1 MPLGQS
7 PIELLTRIFK
17 KLHTFVTGIFML
29 NRYPLW
35 KYLLL
40 VATTI
45 LSLIYAVPN
54 FYVPD
59 PAVQISGSSSGTP
72 IDAPVL
78 AKVEAAL
85 KEAKIDYFGA
95 EVNGKTALIRLNKDD
110 DQMPA
115 RRRIQQSLG
124 DEYVVALNRAS
135 TTPAWLQSLGASPM
149 KLGLDLAGGV
159 HFLLEVDTAS
169 ALEKRQSMAA
179 DEFKDKLRKEKIRYS
194 SVINT
199 NNNVIVAR
207 FKTAENRDEAIA
219 ELRKSSPQYLFTKP
233 NSANPEEFLFNA
245 ELSEAA
251 VKEIEDYAI
260 SQNLQTLRNRVNEL
274 GVSEPIVQKQGR
286 NRIIVELAGVQDPA
300 EAKRVIGKTANLEF
314 HMEALPDAMISNK
327 EQFEWRNEKDQNLRG
342 SAWLEKQIIV
352 TGDQVSDARSSFD
365 SETGGQQV
373 SITLDSVGGTKM
385 NHATRNSI
393 GRKMGILFIEYKN
406 HTEFITNEQGEQIE
420 RNSQYIERKIIS
432 LATVQSALGVSF
444 RITGLDAP
452 GEASELALLLRSGA
466 LAAPMHFVEERT
478 IGPSLGAENIKK
490 GVTSSLW
497 GLVVV
502 SIFML
507 AVYRVFGLF
516 ANVALTI
523 NLLMILSIL
532 SLFGATLTL
541 PGIAGIVL
549 TLGIAV
555 DANVL
560 IYSRIREELRNGMPP
575 QQAIHVGYE
584 RAFITILDA
593 NATTFI
599 MGIIL
604 FAIGTGSVKGFAITL
619 CIGLVTSMYTGI
631 MISRAMANLVY
642 GRRKNLQHISV

>member
-1 MPLGQS
+1 
-7 PIELLTRIFK
+7 
-17 KLHTFVTGIFML
+17 ML

-35 KYLLL
+35 KYILLL
-40 VATTI
+40 ITTI
-45 LSLIYAVPN
+45 LSLVYAVPN
-54 FYVPD
+54 FYYPD
-59 PAVQISGSSSGTP
+59 PAVQVSGNSSGTV

-78 AKVEAAL
+78 AKVESAL
-85 KEAKIDYFGA
+85 KDAKIEYFGA
-95 EVNGKTALIRLNKDD
+95 EANGKAALIRLRKDD
-110 DQMPA
+110 DQMNA

-124 DEYVVALNRAS
+124 DDYVVALNRAS
-135 TTPAWLQSLGASPM
+135 TTPKWLQSLGAAPM

-159 HFLLEVDTAS
+159 HFLLEVDTGF
-169 ALEKRQSMAA
+169 ALEKRQSITA
-179 DEFKDKLRKEKIRYS
+179 DDFKEKLRKEKIRYTS
-194 SVINT
+194 INNT
-199 NNNVIVAR
+199 PNNAIVAR
-207 FKTAENRDEAIA
+207 FKTAEFRDQAIA
-219 ELRKSSPQYLFTKP
+219 ELRKTSPQYLFNKP
-233 NSANPEEFLFNA
+233 ATENVDEFSFIA
-245 ELSEAA
+245 TLSEAA

-314 HMEALPDAMISNK
+314 HMEALPDAMISSK
-327 EQFEWRNEKDQNLRG
+327 EQFNWRNENEQARRG
-342 SAWLEKQIIV
+342 PAWLEKQIIV

-365 SETGGQQV
+365 SETSGQQV
-373 SITLDSVGGTKM
+373 NITLDSSGGVKM
-385 NHATRNSI
+385 NHATKNSI

-406 HTEFITNEQGEQIE
+406 HTEFVTNEQGEQIE
-420 RNSQYIERKIIS
+420 KNTQYIERKIIS
-432 LATVQSALGVSF
+432 LATVQSALGYSF

-452 GEASELALLLRSGA
+452 GEASELALLLRAGA

-490 GVTSSLW
+490 GVKSCLW
-497 GLVVV
+497 GLAVV

-523 NLLMILSIL
+523 NLFMLISVL
-532 SLFGATLTL
+532 SLFGATMTL

-560 IYSRIREELRNGMPP
+560 IYSRIREEIRNGMSA
-575 QQAIHVGYE
+575 QQAIHIGYE

-593 NATTFI
+593 NVTTFI
-599 MGIIL
+599 MGVIL
-604 FAIGTGSVKGFAITL
+604 FAIGTGAVKGFAISL
-619 CIGLVTSMYTGI
+619 CIGLVTSMFTSI
-631 MISRAMANLVY
+631 MISRALANMVY
-642 GRRKNLQHISV
+642 GKRKNLQHVSV

>member
-1 MPLGQS
+1 
-7 PIELLTRIFK
+7 
-17 KLHTFVTGIFML
+17 ML

-40 VATTI
+40 VTATA
-45 LSLIYAVPN
+45 LSLLYAVPN

-59 PAVQISGSSSGTP
+59 PAVQVSGSSSGTV

-85 KEAKIDYFGA
+85 KEGNIEYFGA
-95 EVNGKTALIRLNKDD
+95 EANGKAALVRLRKND
-110 DQMPA
+110 DQMNA
-115 RRRIQQSLG
+115 RRHIQQKLG

-135 TTPAWLQSLGASPM
+135 TTPAWLQSLGATPM

-169 ALEKRQSMAA
+169 ALEKRQTMNA
-179 DEFKDKLRKEKIRYS
+179 DDFKEKLRKEKIRYIS
-194 SVINT
+194 INNT
-199 NNNVIVAR
+199 ASNVIVAR
-207 FKTAENRDEAIA
+207 FKTAESRDQAIT
-219 ELRKSSPQYLFTKP
+219 ELRKTLLQHLFTKP
-233 NSANPEEFLFNA
+233 A
-245 ELSEAA
+245 SEANADEFSFTATLSDVA
-251 VKEIEDYAI
+251 VKEIEDYAV

-314 HMEALPDAMISNK
+314 HMEALPDAMISSK
-327 EQFEWRNEKDQNLRG
+327 EQFNWRNPNEQQQRG
-342 SAWLEKQIIV
+342 PAWLEKQIIV
-352 TGDQVSDARSSFD
+352 TGDQVSDARSGFD
-365 SETGGQQV
+365 SESNGQKV
-373 SITLDSVGGTKM
+373 DITLDSVGGTKM
-385 NHATRNSI
+385 NLATRNSV

-406 HTEFITNEQGEQIE
+406 HTEYITNEQGEQIE
-420 RNSQYIERKIIS
+420 KNTQYIERKIIS
-432 LATVQSALGVSF
+432 LATVQSALGVKF
-444 RITGLDAP
+444 QITGLNAP

-490 GVTSSLW
+490 GVESCLW
-497 GLVVV
+497 GLAGV

-507 AVYRVFGLF
+507 AVYRVFGFF
-516 ANVALTI
+516 ANVALTV
-523 NLLMILSIL
+523 NLFMLLSVL
-532 SLFGATLTL
+532 SVMGATMTL

-560 IYSRIREELRNGMPP
+560 IYSRIREELKNGMTA
-575 QQAIHVGYE
+575 QQAIHIGYE

-593 NATTFI
+593 NVTTFI
-599 MGIIL
+599 MGVIL
-604 FAIGTGSVKGFAITL
+604 FAIGTGAVKGFAITL
-619 CIGLVTSMYTGI
+619 CIGLVTSMFTSI
-631 MISRAMANLVY
+631 MISRALANLFY
-642 GRRKNLQHISV
+642 GKRKNLQHVSV

>member
-1 MPLGQS
+1 
-7 PIELLTRIFK
+7 
-17 KLHTFVTGIFML
+17 ML

-40 VATTI
+40 VTATA
-45 LSLIYAVPN
+45 LSLLYAVPN
-54 FYVPD
+54 FYMPD
-59 PAVQISGSSSGTP
+59 PAVQVSGSSSGTT

-85 KEAKIDYFGA
+85 KDAKIEYFGA
-95 EVNGKTALIRLNKDD
+95 EANGKAALIRLRKND
-110 DQMPA
+110 DQMNA

-135 TTPAWLQSLGASPM
+135 TTPAWLQSLGATPM

-169 ALEKRQSMAA
+169 ALEKRQTMTA
-179 DEFKDKLRKEKIRYS
+179 DDFKEKLRKEKIRYIS
-194 SVINT
+194 INNT
-199 NNNVIVAR
+199 ASNVIVAR
-207 FKTAENRDEAIA
+207 FKTAEFRDQAID
-219 ELRKSSPQYLFTKP
+219 ELRKTSQQQLFTKP
-233 NSANPEEFLFNA
+233 DTEASADEFSFTA
-245 ELSEAA
+245 ALSDVA

-314 HMEALPDAMISNK
+314 HMEALPDAMISSK
-327 EQFEWRNEKDQNLRG
+327 EQFDWRDKNEQARRG
-342 SAWLEKQIIV
+342 PVWLEKQIIV
-352 TGDQVSDARSSFD
+352 TGDQVTDARSSFD
-365 SETGGQQV
+365 SESGGQQV

-385 NHATRNSI
+385 NLATRNNI

-406 HTEFITNEQGEQIE
+406 HTEYVTNENGEQIE
-420 RNSQYIERKIIS
+420 KNSQYIERKVINA
-432 LATVQSALGVSF
+432 ATVQAALGVNF

-452 GEASELALLLRSGA
+452 GEASELALLLRAGA

-478 IGPSLGAENIKK
+478 IGPSLGLENIKK
-490 GVTSSLW
+490 GVQSCIA
-497 GLVVV
+497 GLAVV

-516 ANVALTI
+516 ANVALTV
-523 NLLMILSIL
+523 NLFMLLSIL
-532 SLFGATLTL
+532 SLFGATMTL

-560 IYSRIREELRNGMPP
+560 IYSRIREEIRNGMSP
-575 QQAIHVGYE
+575 QQAIHIGYE

-593 NATTFI
+593 NVTTFI
-599 MGIIL
+599 MGVIL
-604 FAIGTGSVKGFAITL
+604 FAIGTGAVKGFAITL
-619 CIGLVTSMYTGI
+619 CIGLVTSMFTSI
-631 MISRAMANLVY
+631 MISRALANVFY
-642 GRRKNLQHISV
+642 GKRKNLQHVSV

>member
-1 MPLGQS
+1 
-7 PIELLTRIFK
+7 
-17 KLHTFVTGIFML
+17 ML

-35 KYLLL
+35 KYILLL
-40 VATTI
+40 ITTI
-45 LSLIYAVPN
+45 LSLVYAVPN
-54 FYVPD
+54 FYYPD
-59 PAVQISGSSSGTP
+59 PAVQVSGNSSGTV

-85 KEAKIDYFGA
+85 KDAKIEYFGA
-95 EVNGKTALIRLNKDD
+95 EANGKAALIRLRKDD
-110 DQMPA
+110 DQMSA

-124 DEYVVALNRAS
+124 DDYVVALNRAS
-135 TTPAWLQSLGASPM
+135 TTPKWLQSLGAAPM

-159 HFLLEVDTAS
+159 HFLLEVDTEF
-169 ALEKRQSMAA
+169 ALEKRQTITA
-179 DEFKDKLRKEKIRYS
+179 DDFKEKLRKEKIRYT
-194 SVINT
+194 SVNNT
-199 NNNVIVAR
+199 QNNTIVAR
-207 FKTAENRDEAIA
+207 FKTAEYRDQAIA
-219 ELRKSSPQYLFTKP
+219 ELRKTSPQYLFNKP
-233 NSANPEEFLFNA
+233 ATENADEFSFNA
-245 ELSEAA
+245 TLSEAA

-314 HMEALPDAMISNK
+314 HMEALPDAMISSK
-327 EQFEWRNEKDQNLRG
+327 EQFNWRNENEQARRG
-342 SAWLEKQIIV
+342 PAWLEKQIIV

-365 SETGGQQV
+365 SETSGQQV
-373 SITLDSVGGTKM
+373 NITLDSSGGVKM
-385 NHATRNSI
+385 NHATKNSI

-406 HTEFITNEQGEQIE
+406 HTEFVTNEQGEQIE
-420 RNSQYIERKIIS
+420 KNTQYIERKIIS
-432 LATVQSALGVSF
+432 LATVQSALGYSF

-452 GEASELALLLRSGA
+452 GEASELALLLRAGA

-490 GVTSSLW
+490 GVKSCLW
-497 GLVVV
+497 GLAVV

-507 AVYRVFGLF
+507 AVYRVFGFF

-523 NLLMILSIL
+523 NLFMLISVL
-532 SLFGATLTL
+532 SLFGATMTL

-560 IYSRIREELRNGMPP
+560 IYSRIREEIRNGMSA
-575 QQAIHVGYE
+575 QQAIHIGYE

-593 NATTFI
+593 NVTTFI
-599 MGIIL
+599 MGVIL
-604 FAIGTGSVKGFAITL
+604 FAIGTGAVKGFAISL
-619 CIGLVTSMYTGI
+619 CIGLVTSMFTSI
-631 MISRAMANLVY
+631 MISRALANMVY
-642 GRRKNLQHISV
+642 GKRKNLQHVSV

>member
-1 MPLGQS
+1 
-7 PIELLTRIFK
+7 
-17 KLHTFVTGIFML
+17 ML

-40 VATTI
+40 VTATA
-45 LSLIYAVPN
+45 LSLLYAVPN
-54 FYVPD
+54 FYAPD
-59 PAVQISGSSSGTP
+59 PALQVSGSSSGTP

-85 KEAKIDYFGA
+85 KEANIEYFGSEA
-95 EVNGKTALIRLNKDD
+95 NGKAALIRLRKND
-110 DQMPA
+110 DQMNA

-135 TTPAWLQSLGASPM
+135 TTPGWLQSLGATPM

-169 ALEKRQSMAA
+169 AVEKRQTMTA
-179 DEFKDKLRKEKIRYS
+179 DEFKEKLRKEKIRYVS
-194 SVINT
+194 INNT
-199 NNNVIVAR
+199 ASNVIVAR
-207 FKTAENRDEAIA
+207 FKTAEFRDQAIA
-219 ELRKSSPQYLFTKP
+219 ELRKTSPQQLFTEPK
-233 NSANPEEFLFNA
+233 NEATADEFSFTA
-245 ELSEAA
+245 SLSELA

-314 HMEALPDAMISNK
+314 HMEALPDAMISSK
-327 EQFEWRNEKDQNLRG
+327 EQFDWRDKNEQVRRG
-342 SAWLEKQIIV
+342 PVWLEKQIIV
-352 TGDQVSDARSSFD
+352 TGDQVTDARSSFD
-365 SETGGQQV
+365 SESGGQQV
-373 SITLDSVGGTKM
+373 NITLDSVGGVKM
-385 NHATRNSI
+385 NHATKNNI
-393 GRKMGILFIEYKN
+393 GRKLGILFIEYKN
-406 HTEFITNEQGEQIE
+406 HTEFVTNEKGEQVE
-420 RNSQYIERKIIS
+420 KNSQYIERKIIS
-432 LATVQSALGVSF
+432 LATVQAALGYSF

-452 GEASELALLLRSGA
+452 GEASELALLLRAGA

-490 GVTSSLW
+490 GVTSCLW
-497 GLVVV
+497 GLLLV
-502 SIFML
+502 SVFML
-507 AVYRVFGLF
+507 GVYRVFGLF

-523 NLLMILSIL
+523 NLFMLLTVL

-560 IYSRIREELRNGMPP
+560 IYSRIREEIRNGIPP
-575 QQAIHVGYE
+575 QQAIHIGYE

-593 NATTFI
+593 NVTTFI
-599 MGIIL
+599 MGMIL

-619 CIGLVTSMYTGI
+619 CLGILTSMFTSI
-631 MISRAMANLVY
+631 MISRALANLVY
-642 GRRKNLQHISV
+642 GKRKNLQHVSV